1 MLLLKAEFYR
11 TLNWQIV
18 MGGDKPQIK
27 KSYLAKKNDTGNQN
41 TISLVKEE
49 NLFSVH
55 WNWPPKMTAS

>member
-41 TISLVKEE
+41 TISLVKAE

-55 WNWPPKMTAS
+55 